1 MVGIVVVAHGQL
13 AEELIR
19 TTSLIAEVDMPLMV
33 PVSVMPTDDLDDIRT
48 KVNQAVKKADQGDG
62 VIVFTDM
69 FGGSP
74 NNVALNLLSPN
85 RVEVIS
91 GANLPM
97 LTDLVYSPRDRT
109 LSELAD
115 QLAETG
121 RSSIRLASQYLRGKW

>member
-19 TTSLIAEVDMPLMV
+19 TTSLIAEVDMPPMV
-33 PVSVMPTDDLDDIRT
+33 PVSVMPTDDLDDIRA
-48 KVNQAVKKADQGDG
+48 KVNQAVKNADQGDG